1 MSSEV
6 LPMEENV
13 VKDIK
18 IEGPMTVDELMRQMS
33 ESGGF
38 TGRKLA
44 DATDII
50 EKMVKDE
57 KCVIFLSFPACIM
70 ATGTRGV
77 LVELVKRKL
86 VDVIITTCGTLDHDL
101 ARTWKHYYKGDF
113 LMDDAELRREGVNRL
128 GNVLVPDE
136 SYGLVLEEKLIP
148 MFEEI
153 LEGRDSISTR
163 ELIDEVGKRL
173 DNEESLLY
181 WAHKNNIPIFVPGIT
196 DGSFGS
202 QAWMY
207 WQTHRKFKIDLFAD
221 EQELSD
227 IIFHAD
233 DTGAIIVGGGISK
246 HHVIWWNQFKGGL
259 DYAVY
264 LTTAAEYDG
273 SLSGAQVREAVSWGK
288 VKETA
293 AQITVEGDATIALPL
308 IVASI
313 IERMQ

>member
-1 MSSEV
+1 
-6 LPMEENV
+6 MEENR

-18 IEGPMTVDELMRQMS
+18 IEGPMTVDELMCQMS

-57 KCVIFLSFPACIM
+57 KCVTFLSFPACIM

-113 LMDDAELRREGVNRL
+113 LMDDAELRRRASTVWATCWSRTRATAWCWRRSSSPCSRRSWRAGTRS
-128 GNVLVPDE
+128 PRT
-136 SYGLVLEEKLIP
+136 S
-148 MFEEI
+148 
-153 LEGRDSISTR
+153 SSTR
-163 ELIDEVGKRL
+163 LASAWTTRNRCSIGPTGTTSRSSCRVSPTVPSVPRPGCTGRRTAI
-173 DNEESLLY
+173 SRSTCSRTSRSSPTSY
-181 WAHKNNIPIFVPGIT
+181 STRTIPG
-196 DGSFGS
+196 
-202 QAWMY
+202 
-207 WQTHRKFKIDLFAD
+207 
-221 EQELSD
+221 LSSS
-227 IIFHAD
+227 
-233 DTGAIIVGGGISK
+233 GGGISK

-264 LTTAAEYDG
+264 LTTASEYDG

-293 AQITVEGDATIALPL
+293 AQITVEGDATIALPHRRQHHRANA
-308 IVASI
+308 ISKTWW
-313 IERMQ
+313 

>member
-1 MSSEV
+1 
-6 LPMEENV
+6 
-13 VKDIK
+13 
-18 IEGPMTVDELMRQMS
+18 
-33 ESGGF
+33 
-38 TGRKLA
+38 
-44 DATDII
+44 
-50 EKMVKDE
+50 
-57 KCVIFLSFPACIM
+57 
-70 ATGTRGV
+70 
-77 LVELVKRKL
+77 
-86 VDVIITTCGTLDHDL
+86 
-101 ARTWKHYYKGDF
+101 
-113 LMDDAELRREGVNRL
+113 MDDAELRREGMNRL

-136 SYGLVLEEKLIP
+136 ELWPGARGEAHAHVRGDPGGK
-148 MFEEI
+148 
-153 LEGRDSISTR
+153 GSISTH
-163 ELIDEVGKRL
+163 ELIDEVGKRM

-181 WAHKNNIPIFVPGIT
+181 WAHRNKIPIFVPGIT

-207 WQTHRKFKIDLFAD
+207 WQTHRDFKIDLFAD

-233 DTGAIIVGGGISK
+233 DTGALIVGGGISK

-308 IVASI
+308 IVACI